1 MDRCP
6 LCFGT
11 FQKPKLLPCLDT
23 MCFTRLDEYVLK
35 HARASGTFPC
45 PVWGL
50 ELPVPDG
57 GVSKFD
63 DNQHIK
69 VEQTLERALAA
80 PGGHVPCETRMRER
94 PFGVLLKKLLLYIFI
109 YL

>member
-1 MDRCP
+1 
-6 LCFGT
+6 
-11 FQKPKLLPCLDT
+11 
-23 MCFTRLDEYVLK
+23 MCFTCLDEYVLK

-45 PVWGL
+45 PVCGL

-69 VEQTLERALAA
+69 VEQTLERAQAA
-80 PGGHVPCETRMRER
+80 HGGHVPCEVRIRDR
-94 PFGVLLKKLLLYIFI
+94 PWGILFKKFLLYNFI
-109 YL
+109 YLKSLNI